1 MRVLEKKNPIYTAGI
16 LYTVNALIVVLSAW
30 VEGLH
35 RFELGLTISRYV
47 GLRQW
52 TAVMYIVVAA
62 IMTTLALIYLKR
74 SEMITPKKFLYVLA
88 FVCIFGCAVCP
99 HNRTWSEV
107 LSDIHNVFAYSLI
120 LIALISFV
128 WMAVKPFNI
137 KQRVYSIVAICYAV
151 FFIITYVVI
160 DWAFIVNTIFIWE
173 NAFIYIFIGELLIE
187 YRGSKAQ

>member
-1 MRVLEKKNPIYTAGI
+1 MRVLEKKNPIYAAGI

-35 RFELGLTISRYV
+35 SFELGLTISRYV

-62 IMTTLALIYLKR
+62 VMTTLALIYLKK